1 MDNFDRIDDCTGN
14 LMTSPLKIL
23 LLAMCAAAFVAYFGE
38 KFMLLNDE
46 VVGDGKLAVGQ
57 AGTNPV
63 FAKTNS
69 SYYGGDVYISMSR
82 DGHYWVTIDVNGTPT
97 RFVVDTGASHIAL
110 SYEDAQ
116 AAGLDPDALN
126 YNRVFKTANG
136 VSRKAIVTID
146 RMSLESIQIND
157 ITASVSLR
165 GQLGVSLLGMNFLNR
180 LSGFNVENNEMILK
194 P

>member
-1 MDNFDRIDDCTGN
+1 
-14 LMTSPLKIL
+14 MTSPAKIL
-23 LLAMCAAAFVAYFGE
+23 VLALCIAAFVAYFGD

-46 VVGDGKLAVGQ
+46 VADSRKLASGQ
-57 AGTNPV
+57 SGTQPV
-63 FAKTNS
+63 NVRSNS
-69 SYYGGDVYISMSR
+69 SHYGDDVYISLSR
-82 DGHYWVTIDVNGTPT
+82 DGHYWVMLDVNGTPT

-116 AAGLDPDALN
+116 AAGLDPDGLN
-126 YNRVFKTANG
+126 YDRIFNTANG
-136 VSRKAIVTID
+136 VSRKAMVTID
-146 RMSLESIQIND
+146 RLSLDSIQINN
-157 ITASVSLR
+157 IKASVSLR